1 MDKRERLE
9 KEIKKLKDK
18 LDRCF
23 EKRLLTD
30 DPEKEVDLEALEDK
44 LDADIKQKEQEL
56 AQLSDTS
63 LDKNRSVLNLEEGLC
78 SLDFDEPHAIVMDI
92 LKCLNDN
99 EGGSALF
106 MMENCLE
113 MEGILLLRR
122 VRDLLKSNTSQF
134 FEYPVQFVPTLP
146 ANEVAFLKI
155 LGSHLGITV
164 EDSAGDEGEKL
175 VQAIEAIIQK
185 IKTLLRSGTT
195 IFIPLANWKSLSLSS
210 QSTFLEWFL
219 NQFWRSL
226 TNAVTEAMQDHSPR
240 VFCVIMVDELMTD
253 TCRKVEYFCEFG
265 VFDCEKLLE
274 LPLRCWTKTDVQRWL
289 GNYSSKLNNL
299 ERNNLVDYI
308 FGSKNEELPLKVRIE
323 LEKAHAQLIF

>member
-9 KEIKKLKDK
+9 KEIKNLKVK

-30 DPEKEVDLEALEDK
+30 DPEKEVDLEVLEDK
-44 LDADIKQKEQEL
+44 LDADIKRKEQEL
-56 AQLSDTS
+56 AQLSDTP

-78 SLDFDEPHAIVMDI
+78 SLDFDEPHAIVQDI

-99 EGGSALF
+99 EGGAALF
-106 MMENCLE
+106 MMESCLE
-113 MEGILLLRR
+113 MEGGLLLRR

-146 ANEVAFLKI
+146 ATEVAFLKI

-164 EDSAGDEGEKL
+164 EEAIGDESEEL
-175 VQAIEAIIQK
+175 AQATEAIIKK
-185 IKTLLRSGTT
+185 ITTLLRSGTT
-195 IFIPLANWKSLSLSS
+195 ILIPLANWKSLSLSG
-210 QSTFLEWFL
+210 QITFMDWFI

-240 VFCVIMVDELMTD
+240 VFCVIMVDELMAD
-253 TCRKVEYFCEFG
+253 TCRRVEYFCEFEG
-265 VFDCEKLLE
+265 FDCEKLLM
-274 LPLRCWTKTDVQRWL
+274 LPLRCWTKTDVHRWL
-289 GNYSSKLNNL
+289 GNYSSKLNKT
-299 ERNNLVDYI
+299 ERNHLVDYI
-308 FGSKNEELPLKVRIE
+308 FGDKNEELPLKVRIE
-323 LEKAHAQLIF
+323 LEKAHAQSIF